1 MNINQMQNQLG
12 NYLTILLTRRKLSV
26 SCLPSYVI
34 FKSNEEEIFNPTH
47 KANRFCEYFTNIG
60 PNLAKSIPASD
71 KSHRSFLNG
80 GFINSFFLQ
89 SASEQEVTERES
101 STIASLIF

>member
-1 MNINQMQNQLG
+1 MC
-12 NYLTILLTRRKLSV
+12 KLAS
-26 SCLPSYVI
+26 I

-47 KANRFCEYFTNIG
+47 IANRFCQYFTNIG
-60 PNLAKSIPASD
+60 PYLAKSISASD

-89 SASEQEVTERES
+89 SASEHAVKES
-101 STIASLIF
+101 FNLISAPLTYIINLSLNSGVVPPK

>member
-26 SCLPSYVI
+26 SCLPP
-34 FKSNEEEIFNPTH
+34 SNLMKKKYACNPTH
-47 KANRFCEYFTNIG
+47 IANRFCEYFTNIG
-60 PNLAKSIPASD
+60 PTLAKSNPASD

-80 GFINSFFLQ
+80 GFINSFL
-89 SASEQEVTERES
+89 S
-101 STIASLIF
+101 SIGIRTRSH